1 MKNKTH
7 IIASSEPNTDTKEF
21 ARRVSANLGRLT
33 SELRPQYD
41 FIVCGSGS
49 SGSVVARRLNVLAA
63 QNIRF
68 DKTSVFIEPTR
79 YGDPLGCWQRG
90 KIPISHSISIAP
102 YTEIHVGYSVLV
114 NKAVVNRRLA
124 TLRALKHCHGQ
135 CPKNRTSNR

>member
-41 FIVCGSGS
+41 LIVCGSGS

-90 KIPISHSISIAP
+90 KNSDLPFYFHRSLYRNP
-102 YTEIHVGYSVLV
+102 
-114 NKAVVNRRLA
+114 RRLFCS
-124 TLRALKHCHGQ
+124 RQQGRCK
-135 CPKNRTSNR
+135 P